1 MRVLV
6 TGATGFL
13 GSHVTRALV
22 ARGADVTA
30 LVRRGSD
37 PWRVADVLPRLEL
50 VSADLAESEASARAL
65 QDAAAEVVCDLAW
78 HGVGNRFHQDPS
90 QVSANLKAHLDLL
103 ATAARAGCRRWIG
116 LGTQAEYGPQSA
128 RIDERCPPVPTTL
141 YGAVKLSVSLLGRQ
155 LAAQAGMEFVWLR
168 LFSSYGPMDDPGWLI
183 PSVTLRLLGR
193 ERPDLT
199 AGTQKWDY
207 LFVEDAAGAVVEAAT
222 APTLDG
228 VFNLGSGRG
237 VAVRD
242 IVEAIRDLIDPALP
256 LGFGAIPYGPHQIMH
271 LEADITRLCQATRWR
286 PTTSLA
292 DGLARTVEW
301 YREHR
306 DRYAR

>member
-22 ARGADVTA
+22 ARGADVTV

-50 VSADLAESEASARAL
+50 VSADLAEAEASARAL

-128 RIDERCPPVPTTL
+128 RIDERCPPAPTTL
-141 YGAVKLSVSLLGRQ
+141 YGAVKLSVGLLGGQ

-168 LFSSYGPMDDPGWLI
+168 LFSSYGPMDEPGWLI

-207 LFVEDAAGAVVEAAT
+207 LFVEDAAGGVGGTPAAP
-222 APTLDG
+222 APDG
-228 VFNLGSGRG
+228 GFNLGSGRG
-237 VAVRD
+237 VAVRALLGA
-242 IVEAIRDLIDPALP
+242 VRGLLHPPLP
-256 LGFGAIPYGPHQIMH
+256 LGSWPDP
-271 LEADITRLCQATRWR
+271 
-286 PTTSLA
+286 
-292 DGLARTVEW
+292 
-301 YREHR
+301 
-306 DRYAR
+306 

>member
-37 PWRVADVLPRLEL
+37 PWRVADVLPRLE
-50 VSADLAESEASARAL
+50 
-65 QDAAAEVVCDLAW
+65 
-78 HGVGNRFHQDPS
+78 
-90 QVSANLKAHLDLL
+90 
-103 ATAARAGCRRWIG
+103 
-116 LGTQAEYGPQSA
+116 PQSA

-237 VAVRD
+237 VAV
-242 IVEAIRDLIDPALP
+242 
-256 LGFGAIPYGPHQIMH
+256 
-271 LEADITRLCQATRWR
+271 
-286 PTTSLA
+286 
-292 DGLARTVEW
+292 
-301 YREHR
+301 
-306 DRYAR
+306 

>member
-22 ARGADVTA
+22 ARGADVTV

-50 VSADLAESEASARAL
+50 VSADLAEAEASARAL

-128 RIDERCPPVPTTL
+128 RIDERCPPAPTTL
-141 YGAVKLSVSLLGRQ
+141 YGAVKLSVGLLGGQ

-168 LFSSYGPMDDPGWLI
+168 LFASYGPMDEPGWLI
-183 PSVTLRLLGR
+183 PSVTLRLLRR

-242 IVEAIRDLIDPALP
+242 IVEVIRDLIDPALP

-301 YREHR
+301 YRDHR

>member
-6 TGATGFL
+6 TGASGFL

-65 QDAAAEVVCDLAW
+65 QDAAPEVVCDLAW

-90 QVSANLKAHLDLL
+90 QVSANLQAHLDLL

-207 LFVEDAAGAVVEAAT
+207 LFVEDAAVEGEADAQ
-222 APTLDG
+222 APTIRLVVTLRSGPAAG
-228 VFNLGSGRG
+228 V
-237 VAVRD
+237 
-242 IVEAIRDLIDPALP
+242 P
-256 LGFGAIPYGPHQIMH
+256 
-271 LEADITRLCQATRWR
+271 
-286 PTTSLA
+286 PTT
-292 DGLARTVEW
+292 GE
-301 YREHR
+301 
-306 DRYAR
+306 